1 MLTLTN
7 ITKNIGSETIF
18 SDLNLCFAA
27 NSFTALL
34 GPSGCG
40 KSTFFDILTGIKT
53 KDQGTIAYLGKTVE
67 SLIEHAAYM
76 QQKDLLLPWATVM
89 ENAYLPAISRGDK
102 SASTKEKC
110 LQYLENFGLL
120 KFRNHKPAELSG
132 GMRQRVA
139 LARTLMFERD
149 IILLDEPLSAL
160 DALTRRSM
168 QNMLLAL
175 QKDFG
180 KTIIMITHDI
190 DEALLLANKLF
201 LFSALP
207 MTVVQHYSLTSSQP
221 RHFNDSDILTKK
233 AELLTLL
240 SRGMA

>member
-7 ITKNIGSETIF
+7 ISKRIGVDTIF
-18 SDLNLCFAA
+18 SDLSLHFAE
-27 NSFTALL
+27 NSFTVLI

-53 KDQGTIAYLGKTVE
+53 KDKGFITYFGKRVD
-67 SLIEHAAYM
+67 SLIDHAAYM
-76 QQKDLLLPWATVM
+76 QQKDLLLPWASVM
-89 ENAYLPAISRGDK
+89 ENALLPALARGDK
-102 SASTKEKC
+102 SLTTRKKC

-120 KFRNHKPAELSG
+120 KYRHSKPAELSG

-139 LARTLMFERD
+139 LTRTLMFERK

-168 QNMLLAL
+168 QDMLLAL
-175 QKDFG
+175 QRDFG

-190 DEALLLANKLF
+190 DEALLLANELY
-201 LFSALP
+201 LFSPMP
-207 MTVVQHYSLTSSQP
+207 MTVAQHYTLTNPQP
-221 RHFNDSDILTKK
+221 RYFNDNDILKK
-233 AELLTLL
+233 KVEILTLL
-240 SRGMA
+240 TRGAV